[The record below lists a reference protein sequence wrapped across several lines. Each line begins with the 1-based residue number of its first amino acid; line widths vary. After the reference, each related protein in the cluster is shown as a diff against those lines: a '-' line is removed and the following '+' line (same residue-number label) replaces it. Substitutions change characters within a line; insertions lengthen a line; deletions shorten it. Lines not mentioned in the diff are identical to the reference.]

1 MKGKHPSGRPI
12 RKPQKREYSM
22 RAYRGTGF
30 VCPRLNE
37 KRHDTHAF
45 GFIDHR
51 VGDMSDWD
59 NTAKGG
65 KR

>member
-1 MKGKHPSGRPI
+1 MKAKHPSGRPI
-12 RKPQKREYSM
+12 RKAEKRSWSM
-22 RAYRGTGF
+22 SSYRRTEF
-30 VCPRLNE
+30 ICPRLNE

-51 VGDMSDWD
+51 VGDMSDWED
-59 NTAKGG
+59 TAKGS